1 MQQLKEVPLE
11 FPEREIQEPT
21 ASPQATLNADQA
33 QADRESELL
42 VPVHSQG

>member
-21 ASPQATLNADQA
+21 ASPQATLNEHQA
-33 QADRESELL
+33 QADRDTDLL
-42 VPVHSQG
+42 VPVLSQG